1 LVHGNVSGRQPNGG
15 KSPSA
20 NLLADIADPR
30 VIVRRCDWRAPRGM
44 QLRRELTAEISAE
57 ILVEILVIA

>member
-1 LVHGNVSGRQPNGG
+1 M
-15 KSPSA
+15 
-20 NLLADIADPR
+20 
-30 VIVRRCDWRAPRGM
+30 RRCDWRAPRGM